1 MAYAPTETQNASN
14 KQAFWTTLDS
24 AVEEVPQHEQL
35 FLWIDANARTGRRKK
50 GRVGSKDS
58 KIIAAYGRD
67 TLNDNEELLL
77 SFANNHDLALV
88 NTFFS
93 TSKGGASHTFNGRGK
108 RRIDHILMKQ
118 RDRKL
123 VRNVMVH
130 PQTSFFPILDH
141 NIVSAPVK
149 LLGHFARNHRLRAP
163 AKRSVD
169 RRRRVTD
176 PQLRQE
182 VTTVVGRYLRA
193 NPPGDSSVDDV
204 KAAFTA
210 AIMRTAE
217 LVIPPQERK
226 RLGRGCS
233 GDA

>member
-1 MAYAPTETQNASN
+1 M
-14 KQAFWTTLDS
+14 
-24 AVEEVPQHEQL
+24 EEVPQDEQL
-35 FLWIDANARTGRRKK
+35 FLLIDANARTGRRKK
-50 GRVGSKDS
+50 GRAGRKDS
-58 KIIAAYGRD
+58 KNIVAYGRD

-108 RRIDHILMKQ
+108 KRIDHILMKQ

-130 PQTSFFPILDH
+130 PQTSFLPILDH

-163 AKRSVD
+163 AKPSVD
-169 RRRRVTD
+169 RSLVTD

-182 VTTVVGRYLRA
+182 VTTAVGRYLRA
-193 NPPGDSSVDDV
+193 NPPGDSSMDDV